1 MLQSAINVSEGSNDS
16 VLRLLDGVVRNTLVD
31 RHSDPSHNR
40 SVFTL
45 LGNDDEVTKDACRL
59 SEAALERIDLTKH
72 HGVHPRFGVVDVV
85 PFVPFIEDRTRATPV
100 DFSAAHEAATHY
112 RAFAKTLGL
121 ATASY
126 GLGQCTLPELR
137 KHLATTDASR
147 IESGQV
153 NPTQG
158 ITAVGVREVLVAWN
172 MWVEGVDLKQLQVA
186 AKALRSHALRTL
198 ALDLAGGQL
207 QLSCN
212 VVLPFEISLTDIVQA
227 AGEYL
232 RAEGKVTGAELVGLL
247 PKDLL
252 NRTPKEE
259 WEFLGLS
266 ETRTLEW
273 QVRQQKQL

>member
-1 MLQSAINVSEGSNDS
+1 MLQSAINVSEGSKDS
-16 VLRLLDGVVRNTLVD
+16 VLRRLDGVVRSTLVD

-45 LGNDDEVTKDACRL
+45 LGDDDEVEQDACRL
-59 SEAALERIDLTKH
+59 GEAALEMIDLTKH
-72 HGVHPRFGVVDVV
+72 RGVHPRFGVVDVV

-100 DFSAAHEAATHY
+100 DFSAAHEAAAHY

-121 ATASY
+121 ATAPY

-137 KHLATTDASR
+137 KRLATSDASGA
-147 IESGQV
+147 ESGQV
-153 NPTQG
+153 DPAQG
-158 ITAVGVREVLVAWN
+158 ITAVGVRDVLVAWN
-172 MWVEGVDLKQLQVA
+172 MWVDGVDLKQLQAV
-186 AKALRSHALRTL
+186 AKALRSRSLRTL
-198 ALDLAGGQL
+198 ALNLAGGRL

-232 RAEGKVTGAELVGLL
+232 RGEGKITGAELVGLV
-247 PKDLL
+247 PIDLL
-252 NRTPKEE
+252 NRSPKQD

-266 ETRTLEW
+266 ETRSLEW
-273 QVRQQKQL
+273 QVHHHKPL